1 MKKPNRFLIYLI
13 SALSLSLVA
22 LCARLINRFLCAQNF
37 QSFPLHSTIETMG
50 ALIAVSMAMVL
61 LQRSAQ
67 EGEERFFF
75 CAIGFLC
82 MGVFDWFH
90 AITAPGQ
97 GFVLLRTISRVIG
110 GLFFILP
117 GSYALAGK
125 KQSRKWFPPGI
136 AAAAVLLGLWIVLFR
151 EIMPAMVQGGRF
163 TDLAVRINL
172 VSGFL
177 FIIAALRFFL
187 DFNRCGEWE
196 DYIFMCMAL
205 LFGLSGIWFKD
216 SELWC
221 YDWWFW
227 HIVALGAYLIA
238 AGFIIFQYF
247 KLFADLRINLSENIM
262 LAEKLATLNK
272 ELEQKVMER
281 TEQLDE
287 ARLTAETANQAKSE
301 FLANMSHELRTP
313 LNAIIGFSEVLH
325 DETFGKLNEKQK
337 DYVSDVLESGNHLL
351 SLINDILDLSK
362 VEAGKMELSFSS
374 FSLKHL
380 LEESLILIRE
390 KALKHNIQ
398 VSTDIGNDVEEMI
411 GDSRKVK
418 QVVFNLISNAIKFT
432 PDGGKA
438 GIRAKRIDASYEVT
452 VWDTGIGVSQDDQK
466 KLFKEFA
473 QLQNTYT
480 KKESGTGLG
489 LALSK
494 KFIELHKGRIWVE
507 SEGRDKGCAFKFIL
521 PIKCGK
527 EAANA

>member
-13 SALSLSLVA
+13 SALSLSLVV
-22 LCARLINRFLCAQNF
+22 LCARLINRFLSV
-37 QSFPLHSTIETMG
+37 QSFQNLPLHTAIETMG
-50 ALIAVSMAMVL
+50 ALIAVFMAMVL

-75 CAIGFLC
+75 CAIGFLS

-90 AITAPGQ
+90 ATTLLGH
-97 GFVLLRTISRVIG
+97 GFVLLRIISRVIG
-110 GLFFILP
+110 GVFFILP
-117 GSYALAGK
+117 GSYALGSK
-125 KQSRKWFPPGI
+125 KSFRKWFLLGI
-136 AAAAVLLGLWIVLFR
+136 AVTSVLLSLWSVLFR
-151 EIMPAMVQGGRF
+151 ETMPVMVQDGRF

-177 FIIAALRFFL
+177 FIVATLRFFL
-187 DFNRCGEWE
+187 DFNRRGKWE
-196 DYIFMCMAL
+196 DYIFMWMAL

-216 SELWC
+216 LELWS
-221 YDWWFW
+221 YDWWLW
-227 HIVALGAYLIA
+227 HILSLVAYSIA
-238 AGFIIFQYF
+238 AGFIMFQYF
-247 KLFADLRINLSENIM
+247 KLFEDLRIGLSEKAL
-262 LAEKLATLNK
+262 LAEKLANLNK
-272 ELEQKVMER
+272 ELEQKVVER
-281 TEQLDE
+281 TQQLDE
-287 ARLTAETANQAKSE
+287 ARLTAEAANQAKSE
-301 FLANMSHELRTP
+301 FLSNMSHELRTP

-337 DYVSDVLESGNHLL
+337 DYVSDVLGSGNHLL

-362 VEAGKMELSFSS
+362 IEAGKMELSLSS

-390 KALKHNIQ
+390 KVLKHNIK
-398 VSTDIGNDVEEMI
+398 VSIDIGNDVEEMI
-411 GDSRKVK
+411 GDSRKIK

-452 VWDTGIGVSQDDQK
+452 VWDTGIGVSQEDQER
-466 KLFKEFA
+466 LFKEFA

-480 KKESGTGLG
+480 KKQSGTGLG
-489 LALSK
+489 LAISK
-494 KFIELHKGRIWVE
+494 KLIELHKGRIWVE

-521 PIKCGK
+521 PIKCKK
-527 EAANA
+527 EAADG